1 MRRGWPHYTLLVQS
15 KAPPGEALSA
25 LVARFGAGSD
35 VAHHGTSGSG
45 GWVVTLASALA
56 LIVVGSIAA
65 RLARR
70 LVDRSTPELVDL
82 LNQSATFYGRWPE
95 DRLQTAPGSEL
106 AAEAARCRRTIELL
120 ESHGP
125 ARAGRNPAMRGPV
138 DGLNAWI
145 TLLHKQ
151 IADRV
156 DTSPGLSHA

>member
-1 MRRGWPHYTLLVQS
+1 MQS
-15 KAPPGEALSA
+15 SAPTGEVLSA

-35 VAHHGTSGSG
+35 VAPHGAGGSG
-45 GWVVTLASALA
+45 GWVVTLAAALG
-56 LIVVGSIAA
+56 LIVVGSVAA

-70 LVDRSTPELVDL
+70 LVDRSTPELVNL

-125 ARAGRNPAMRGPV
+125 AGTGRNLAMRGPV

-145 TLLHKQ
+145 TLLHKH
-151 IADRV
+151 IANRV